1 MKQVIVKMKQ
11 KLLLKMKQTIIKW
24 NKLLLNETSY
34 CQMKQAI
41 HKQNKLFPDEKK
53 PLSHETENINRGG
66 VEVIWGNTWPI
77 HSLHREKQYGM
88 MMTSSLY

>member
-1 MKQVIVKMKQ
+1 MKPAIV
-11 KLLLKMKQTIIKW
+11 KW
-24 NKLLLNETSY
+24 NKLF
-34 CQMKQAI
+34 I
-41 HKQNKLFPDEKK
+41 NKISFSDEKK
-53 PLSHETENINRGG
+53 PLSHETENINRGD